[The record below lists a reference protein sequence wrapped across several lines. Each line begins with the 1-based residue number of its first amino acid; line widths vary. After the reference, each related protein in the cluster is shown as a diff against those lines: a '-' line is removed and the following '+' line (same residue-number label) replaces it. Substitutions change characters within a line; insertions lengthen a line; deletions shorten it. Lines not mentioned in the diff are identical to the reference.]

1 MSITLDNNPNDDA
14 QSDRIRDQQLAY
26 STPSKERLQKTS
38 STSKHDEKLQRLDK
52 AKVKF
57 EQLLPELLKE
67 HEGEYAAV
75 VDDQVEI
82 HEDKYKLFKIVLE
95 KYGYKTMYVNKITR
109 EKRVIRLRSPR
120 IINR

>member
-1 MSITLDNNPNDDA
+1 MSSTSDNNQKDEA
-14 QSDRIRDQQLAY
+14 QSQRIQDQQLAY
-26 STPSKERLQKTS
+26 TTPNKEHSQKTS
-38 STSKHDEKLQRLDK
+38 ASLIHDEKVRRLDAAK
-52 AKVKF
+52 AKF

-67 HEGEYAAV
+67 HEGKYAAV

-120 IINR
+120 IISR